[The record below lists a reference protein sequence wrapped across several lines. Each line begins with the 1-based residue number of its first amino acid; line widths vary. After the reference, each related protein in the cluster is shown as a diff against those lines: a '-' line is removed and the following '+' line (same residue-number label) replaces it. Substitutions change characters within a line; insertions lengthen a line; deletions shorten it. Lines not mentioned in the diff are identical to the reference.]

1 MKKALSKTVSKASQ
15 LADSIFTEVS
25 TSTEFDVTEKIK
37 AEVKE
42 AIQATIDSCSKT
54 YYRNIDVDFK
64 ISVK

>member
-1 MKKALSKTVSKASQ
+1 MKNLFSTTVRKANEI
-15 LADSIFTEVS
+15 ADSVFTEVT
-25 TSTEFDVTEKIK
+25 TSTEFDVAEKIK

-42 AIQATIDSCSKT
+42 AIQATIDNCSKT